1 MKTFKLKKLKYKNIM
16 SVGANPIEIQLDAHQ
31 KTLVTGKNGGGK
43 STILE
48 AITFALFGKP
58 FRDIK
63 KGQLIN
69 SSNKKDMLV
78 ELWMEY
84 DGHEFYIKRG
94 QKPNI
99 FEIERDGTKL
109 DEAASSKDFQE
120 YFETLVG
127 MSYASFKQV
136 AVLGTAGYTPFMGLS
151 TPSRR
156 KLVEDLLEVSVLAD
170 MDKLNKT
177 QIRDINSQASVL
189 DAQKDGIIQQIK
201 IYEENTEK
209 QKKLSGDNVSRL
221 QSMYDDLFREA
232 KGYKETI
239 AKLNDS
245 LLALV
250 QEEDL
255 SDSWMSLNSTQ
266 STRKSELSQI
276 TKVISLYERGGS
288 CPTCFQQLEKHGNV
302 MAQVQNKHKELQS
315 EIDAAQCHLDQVRA
329 MVDEYRA
336 VQSTMVRLKNEINQ
350 NKQSAISVVDK
361 AKKVKA
367 LIDKAQSEVIDYSD
381 KIKELQ
387 EQLDKI
393 VKQKTSLVMEKYH
406 RGIITEMLK
415 DSGVKGAIIKKYIP
429 LFNKQIN
436 KYLKIMEAD
445 YSFTLDEE
453 FSETIKSRGREE
465 FSYASF
471 SQGEKARIDI
481 AILFTWKDIAEKVS
495 GVKISTLILDEVFDS
510 ATDSEGVKAIAI
522 ILNSLKDTNTFIISH
537 RDHDPQ
543 EYGQHIKMKKVG
555 RFTTMGTS
563 YEVPGGKNEKS

>member
-1 MKTFKLKKLKYKNIM
+1 MKTFKLTRLKYKNIM
-16 SVGANPIEIQLDAHQ
+16 SVGAKPIEINLSAHQ

-69 SSNKKDMLV
+69 MSNKKDLLV

-94 QKPNI
+94 QKPNV

-109 DEAASSKDFQE
+109 NESASSKDFQS
-120 YFETLVG
+120 YFESLIG
-127 MSYASFKQV
+127 MSYASYKSV
-136 AVLGTAGYTPFMGLS
+136 VVLGTAGYTPFMGLS
-151 TPSRR
+151 TPARR

-170 MDKLNKT
+170 MDKLNKS
-177 QIRDINSQASVL
+177 QVRDINSQASVL
-189 DAQKDGIIQQIK
+189 DAQKDGVIQQIK

-209 QKKLSGDNVSRL
+209 QNKLSGDNVSRL
-221 QSMYDDLFREA
+221 QSMYDDLVREA
-232 KGYKETI
+232 RGYKATI
-239 AKLNDS
+239 EKLNDS

-250 QEEDL
+250 LEEDL
-255 SDSWMSLNSTQ
+255 SDSWDTLNSKLIG
-266 STRKSELSQI
+266 RKNEQSQI
-276 TKVISLYERGGS
+276 AKVIGLYDRGGS
-288 CPTCFQQLEKHGNV
+288 CPTCFQQLERHGNV
-302 MAQVQNKHKELQS
+302 MNQVQAKHKELQND
-315 EIDAAQCHLDQVRA
+315 IDNAQAHLDQVRIA
-329 MVDEYRA
+329 LDEYRA
-336 VQSTMVRLKNEINQ
+336 TQATMARIKGEINQ
-350 NKQSAISVVDK
+350 NKQSAIGIVEK

-367 LIDKAQSEVIDYSD
+367 LIEKAQSEIIDYSD

-387 EQLDKI
+387 TELDKI

-415 DSGVKGAIIKKYIP
+415 DSGIKGAIIKKYIP
-429 LFNKQIN
+429 LFNKHIN
-436 KYLKIMEAD
+436 KYLKTMEAD

-453 FSETIKSRGREE
+453 FNETIKSRGREE

-510 ATDSEGVKAIAI
+510 ATDAEGVKAIAI
-522 ILNSLKDTNTFIISH
+522 ILDSLKDTNTFIISH

-543 EYGQHIKMKKVG
+543 AYGQHLKMKKVG
-555 RFTTMGTS
+555 RFTVMETS
-563 YEVPGGKNEKS
+563 